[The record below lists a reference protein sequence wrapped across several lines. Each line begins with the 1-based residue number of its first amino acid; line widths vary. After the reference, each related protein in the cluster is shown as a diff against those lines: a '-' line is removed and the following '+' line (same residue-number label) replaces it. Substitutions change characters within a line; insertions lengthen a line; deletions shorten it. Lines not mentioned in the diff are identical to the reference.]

1 MAVIS
6 FSHIH
11 IMKSII
17 KAVAG
22 AGAGVLLFGAMA
34 APAFAAADNSQGYAS
49 GYPHAIAN
57 TICAD
62 HGAFGAFAGNPGEI
76 EEYVDA
82 DQAAGISL
90 GSETGPANSDVCGNP
105 QN

>member
-1 MAVIS
+1 MIENT
-6 FSHIH
+6 H
-11 IMKSII
+11 ME
-17 KAVAG
+17 KALVGVA
-22 AGAGVLLFGAMA
+22 AGVALFA
-34 APAFAAADNSQGYAS
+34 ATAVPAFAAANQGYAS

-57 TICAD
+57 TICAN
-62 HGAFGAFAGNPGEI
+62 HGAFAAFAGSPGII

-90 GSETGPANSDVCGNP
+90 GSETGPANSGLCGNP

>member
-1 MAVIS
+1 
-6 FSHIH
+6 
-11 IMKSII
+11 MKKTFVSI
-17 KAVAG
+17 AAG
-22 AGAGVLLFGAMA
+22 AAL
-34 APAFAAADNSQGYAS
+34 FAATAVPALAATNQGYAS

-57 TICAD
+57 TTCAN
-62 HGAFGAFAGNPGEI
+62 HGAFAAFAGSPGII

-90 GSETGPANSDVCGNP
+90 GSETGPANSRVCGNP